1 LYLYSSRVNMGVK
14 QLHQKNQQKQWI
26 ATVVWWITVFVSS
39 LFSIYTLP
47 FISGKFDIYK
57 YFTVSYG
64 MGSIE
69 EAGLHIPRNVRLWQ
83 VHSVCAL
90 VYLVISPLQFNSTWR
105 NKHLLMHRRLGY
117 VNAFFTVVASITGWM
132 MVKHSESGPL
142 GLVLN
147 RIMSP
152 WCIITLVLSINAA
165 RRRDLQSHRRWMLR
179 SAAIGYGVLYTRS
192 LLRLM
197 ILMFSCKVDTALE
210 CSFFIAWI
218 VNPLLLEIYIQMY
231 LTDATKKRATKSIP
245 QQEAKIVT

>member
-1 LYLYSSRVNMGVK
+1 MGVK
-14 QLHQKNQQKQWI
+14 QLHEKNQQKQWI
-26 ATVVWWITVFVSS
+26 DTVVWWITIVVSS

-57 YFTVSYG
+57 FFTLSYG
-64 MGSIE
+64 LGRIE
-69 EAGLHIPRNVRLWQ
+69 EAGLHILRNVRLWQ

-90 VYLVISPLQFNSTWR
+90 GYVVVSPLQFNSKWR

-117 VNAFFTVVASITGWM
+117 VYAFFTVVASVTGWM
-132 MVKHSESGPL
+132 MIKHSELGPVAL
-142 GLVLN
+142 GLS
-147 RIMSP
+147 RIVSP

-179 SAAIGYGVLYTRS
+179 SAAIGYGVVYTRFLPGWIS
-192 LLRLM
+192 
-197 ILMFSCKVDTALE
+197 LMFSCKLDIALE
-210 CSFFIAWI
+210 CSFFIVWG
-218 VNPLLLEIYIQMY
+218 VNLLLLEIYIQMY